1 MRVCAALQLRGGR
14 DALPYF
20 LRDGRFAQAL
30 HALHGHSA
38 VPTSSAKVALT
49 AARAHALR
57 TKTQGPKPSRR
68 PKNLGAIKSKPR
80 RLGL

>member
-14 DALPYF
+14 DALTYF

-38 VPTSSAKVALT
+38 VPTSSTKVALT
-49 AARAHALR
+49 AARAHAHNVLSLRTRRRALKLRGLKDQNLR
-57 TKTQGPKPSRR
+57 TKT
-68 PKNLGAIKSKPR
+68 
-80 RLGL
+80 